1 MRASWCGASVLR
13 YLITV
18 LKQLGIS
25 SLTGT
30 SYLSL
35 FIYCSSPLPS
45 FSTEHVFSTLC
56 ELTTL
61 CLRFLI
67 YVSSHRG
74 DFLHCFPLLC
84 PTTSGSPKPQPR
96 TLDSWG
102 KEMFKR
108 CLVMF
113 WCYIRDVLQTVWG
126 CLCQKRWT
134 TMTDLPNSGYGW
146 IWAVLISCMIL
157 WHLNFDLS
165 HVFSLQFQ
173 VFLRTVFPNG
183 SEWSGF
189 GTGLQMSCS
198 NDFEDRTL
206 PKWKVL

>member
-18 LKQLGIS
+18 LKQLGLS

-108 CLVMF
+108 FQKQSMF
-113 WCYIRDVLQTVWG
+113 GDVLVLHSRCPPD
-126 CLCQKRWT
+126 CLGMFVAKKMDHNDWPT
-134 TMTDLPNSGYGW
+134 KFW
-146 IWAVLISCMIL
+146 IWMNMSSIDQLYDHVWSFGILIL
-157 WHLNFDLS
+157 
-165 HVFSLQFQ
+165 
-173 VFLRTVFPNG
+173 T
-183 SEWSGF
+183 
-189 GTGLQMSCS
+189 
-198 NDFEDRTL
+198 
-206 PKWKVL
+206 